1 MYNSFFQVCSSHFID
16 GKPTSQNPN
25 PVLNM
30 GYEPN
35 RKVTPG
41 RRPLVKRN
49 LFENLEVSVSGEKD
63 KTLDI
68 NENDVSD
75 VSDNY
80 IYTATPIPDLNK
92 ENKVDSNEDKDS
104 TIIYVCCHDGKNA
117 KQCNRK
123 YVDTSTQTEDPV
135 KLDHA
140 YAYLYPTKDAAT
152 QNSNPEFGMNKVTS
166 DSDARFYTGLT
177 LNVLSCLISSLKP
190 YGQKL
195 KYKMKIADQILL
207 VLVRLRL
214 GITMQDLG
222 RRFQISTQL
231 ASLIFNTWID
241 IMAKHLTSCMTWLP
255 RETIRR
261 TLPSSFINTYP
272 LTTCI
277 IDCSEIFI
285 QRPFSLKACAKTWSS
300 YKSHNTAKFL
310 IAIAP
315 NGYIMYVSP
324 LYGGRASDNFIT
336 KSCGFLNYLLPGD
349 EVMADRGFTIA
360 EDLCARRVKLNIPSF
375 MKGRSQLSMKE
386 TIESRRIASVRIHV
400 ERAIARMKSYRLL
413 NTTLHIRSLKKLDK
427 IVRVVACLC
436 NLHGPLIKRNSV

>member
-1 MYNSFFQVCSSHFID
+1 
-16 GKPTSQNPN
+16 
-25 PVLNM
+25 M
-30 GYEPN
+30 GYAPN
-35 RKVTPG
+35 KKVTPG
-41 RRPLVKRN
+41 RRPLVKRQ
-49 LFENLEVSVSGEKD
+49 LFENETALMSNTCKKD
-63 KTLDI
+63 QILDI
-68 NENDVSD
+68 NENDISD
-75 VSDNY
+75 TSKNY
-80 IYTATPIPDLNK
+80 MYTATPVTDLDK
-92 ENKVDSNEDKDS
+92 ENQIDSQGDDDS
-104 TIIYVCCHDGKNA
+104 TIKSKDNYIYVCCHEVNNTTHCRK
-117 KQCNRK
+117 K
-123 YVDTSTQTEDPV
+123 YVDTSTQTEDLV

-152 QNSNPEFGMNKVTS
+152 QHSNPEFGMNKVTS

-177 LNVLSCLISSLKP
+177 LSVLACLISTLKP
-190 YGQKL
+190 YGKTL
-195 KYKMKIADQILL
+195 KYKMKVSDQILL
-207 VLVRLRL
+207 VLTRLRL
-214 GITMQDLG
+214 GITMEDLG

-231 ASLIFNTWID
+231 ASSIFNTWID

-261 TLPSSFINTYP
+261 TLPSSFMNTYP

-285 QRPFSLKACAKTWSS
+285 QRPFSLKARAKTWSS

-310 IAIAP
+310 IAVAP
-315 NGYIMYVSP
+315 NGYVMYISP
-324 LYGGRASDNFIT
+324 CYGGRASDNFIT

-349 EVMADRGFTIA
+349 EVMADRGFTIG

-427 IVRVVACLC
+427 IVRVVGCLC
-436 NLHGPLIKRNSV
+436 NLRGPLIKRRKT